1 MSAVPRLVRSEHRQA
16 SAAKQPRPLRR
27 ASLPHQRQRQWPHR
41 LRQVLHRQRPE
52 ARLLQPEQRKLR
64 PHPQR
69 RVERPQLHRQRRNRP
84 ESAELIVTAK
94 VAPQLLQERAVL
106 TKLRLDA
113 PRANAAKLRARKEPA
128 KVVPRKRAKGVGLN
142 RNHLRKR
149 PLPNQALL
157 RNIASN
163 RSRARAGMLRK
174 RKNAQFV

>member
-52 ARLLQPEQRKLR
+52 ARLLQPKQRKLR
-64 PHPQR
+64 PHPRR

-113 PRANAAKLRARKEPA
+113 PRANVAKLRARKEPA
-128 KVVPRKRAKGVGLN
+128 KVAPRKGAKGISLN

-149 PLPNQALL
+149 PLLNQARLRKLPNQTCGNAG
-157 RNIASN
+157 
-163 RSRARAGMLRK
+163 ARIGFRV
-174 RKNAQFV
+174 FF

>member
-41 LRQVLHRQRPE
+41 LRQLLHRQRRE

-64 PHPQR
+64 PPPRR
-69 RVERPQLHRQRRNRP
+69 RVERPQLRHQRRNRP

-106 TKLRLDA
+106 TKLRLNA
-113 PRANAAKLRARKEPA
+113 PRASTAKLRARTEPA
-128 KVVPRKRAKGVGLN
+128 KVAPRKRAKGISLN
-142 RNHLRKR
+142 RNHLRNR
-149 PLPNQALL
+149 PLPNQARL
-157 RNIASN
+157 RNIA
-163 RSRARAGMLRK
+163 
-174 RKNAQFV
+174 

>member
-1 MSAVPRLVRSEHRQA
+1 MVSAVPPRLGRSGHRQV

-41 LRQVLHRQRPE
+41 LRQLLHRQHRE

-64 PHPQR
+64 PHPRR
-69 RVERPQLHRQRRNRP
+69 RVERPQLRHQRRNRP

-106 TKLRLDA
+106 TKLRLNA
-113 PRANAAKLRARKEPA
+113 PRASTAKLRARKEPA
-128 KVVPRKRAKGVGLN
+128 KVAPRKRAKGVSLN

-157 RNIASN
+157 RNIA
-163 RSRARAGMLRK
+163 
-174 RKNAQFV
+174 